1 MTDIEKLLAI
11 EEIKKL
17 KAKYFFYF
25 DAKDWA
31 KWKAE
36 VWAPDARLDVP
47 ESGVCYDGVDNL
59 IAWASKMAGKQVST
73 HHGHMPIIDITSD
86 TTATGIWA
94 MEDILRRAKD
104 DPLPGNVTLLHG
116 FGHYHEQYVKLPQG
130 WRIKSTRLTRQHVA
144 KT

>member
-17 KAKYFFYF
+17 KAKYFYYF

-36 VWAPDARLDVP
+36 VWAPDAALDVP
-47 ESGVCYDGVDNL
+47 EVNVVVEGVDSL
-59 IAWASKMAGKQVST
+59 IAWASKSAGNQVST

-94 MEDILRRAKD
+94 MEDILRLPKD
-104 DPLPGNVTLLHG
+104 QPSQYGYTHLHG

-130 WRIKSTRLTRQHVA
+130 WRIKRTRLTRQHVET
-144 KT
+144 K